1 MKRLLTMA
9 LLPVLPLLASV
20 PAGAEQQSRVMPLEQ
35 VKSILE
41 ATKDSW
47 VVYRIYEGRQYYYVT
62 HLLSWRCGIRQVRYS
77 ENSDALDKTWPLPEC
92 NKLIPNNIPSDARI
106 HSVRAKPDSIKTV
119 AIQLEFEDGTTSPVR
134 IYEPCEG
141 VGEATCGYLKEER
154 N

>member
-1 MKRLLTMA
+1 MGRLWMMA
-9 LLPVLPLLASV
+9 LLPVLASV
-20 PAGAEQQSRVMPLEQ
+20 PAKAEQQSRVMPLEQ

-47 VVYRIYEGRQYYYVT
+47 VAYRIYEGRQYYYVT
-62 HLLSWRCGIRQVRYS
+62 HLLSWRCGIKQVRYS

-92 NKLIPNNIPSDARI
+92 NKLIPNSIPNDAKI
-106 HSVRAKPDSIKTV
+106 YAVRAKTGSIKTV
-119 AIQLEFEDGTTSPVR
+119 TIQVEFDDGTTSPVR

-154 N
+154 